1 MLGIMR
7 AWLFTLTAALFVVFC
22 SPASWPVENL
32 GIRSP
37 IGPGTV
43 PQSSVSSG
51 LVDTPDPIDTTGNL
65 LITGNVRRGMHFRGS
80 VPYQSPTSFS
90 SPLGSSALSSFLR
103 DSAGPEDIA
112 GYPYR
117 YGPQPYYSATE
128 TVTTMVP
135 GRPEVF
141 SPAGARIDARVQQ
154 DTRSTGAAMFGLDVS
169 PTESMLLGRGTA
181 APGLDLQGP
190 QTQYGLFAESRTAAQ
205 GVLSRGMSLSP
216 RDSERMLAGQMS
228 TRREG
233 ETSAAERFQRQ
244 AQDAASGAQ
253 GSAKGLEPG
262 SELGVL
268 IPQQRENLSTRD
280 NSLQYQHPGASVGDL
295 RTRFETQ
302 TLAQSTTDAGQ
313 SAAARDGLSA
323 LDDFSPAKA
332 LALQGSSVQQT
343 GAGETLLSA
352 GYGDLAKRQIA
363 SADQSAGY
371 TPASPSTAPSEGAF
385 SEEQGDVL
393 RQIKRQLEDLTRSVE
408 ASLQRVPANA
418 GQAGDIESLTK
429 LDARRLGGQGYVSN
443 LLEASSQKQV
453 APSGVLGLY
462 ESQRVASGFVGG
474 EPIPARAAEEPD
486 RAGGPEGGARFE
498 FPGTGSL
505 PGAQNKTSLLDEFRQ
520 MSQAD
525 KSGGAKRIM
534 GPHAS
539 LDSLSSAKFNEHIAA
554 AEEHLRAGRYYRAAD
569 CFALAAVYKP
579 DDPLVPAGRGH
590 ALFAAGEY
598 MSSALFLS
606 RALAIC
612 PEYAQV
618 NVDLAALLGGQDK
631 IAGRLADV
639 EQWYARSGS
648 SQLQLLLSYV
658 YYRTGRLT
666 PAKRAIDL
674 AYQKMPQSPAVHALK
689 AAIDGAAARP

>member
-1 MLGIMR
+1 
-7 AWLFTLTAALFVVFC
+7 
-22 SPASWPVENL
+22 
-32 GIRSP
+32 
-37 IGPGTV
+37 V
-43 PQSSVSSG
+43 PQSSISSG
-51 LVDTPDPIDTTGNL
+51 LVDTLDPIDTTGNL

-80 VPYQSPTSFS
+80 VPYQSPTSFG
-90 SPLGSSALSSFLR
+90 SPLGSSALSSFMR

-141 SPAGARIDARVQQ
+141 SPASARIDARVQQ
-154 DTRSTGAAMFGLDVS
+154 DTRSTGAAMFGPDVP
-169 PTESMLLGRGTA
+169 PTESISFSRGTG
-181 APGLDLQGP
+181 APELDLQGP
-190 QTQYGLFAESRTAAQ
+190 QTQYGQFAESRTAAQ

-216 RDSERMLAGQMS
+216 RDSERMFAAQMG
-228 TRREG
+228 TRREE

-244 AQDAASGAQ
+244 AQDAASSAQ
-253 GSAKGLEPG
+253 SSAKGLEPG
-262 SELGVL
+262 SERGVL
-268 IPQQRENLSTRD
+268 IPQQRESLSTRD
-280 NSLQYQHPGASVGDL
+280 GPFQNQYPGAGVGDL
-295 RTRFETQ
+295 RSGFQTQ

-313 SAAARDGLSA
+313 SAARDGLSTF
-323 LDDFSPAKA
+323 DDVSPAKA
-332 LALQGSSVQQT
+332 PALQGSSVLRT
-343 GAGETLLSA
+343 RTGETLLPA
-352 GYGDLAKRQIA
+352 GYGDLASHQIA
-363 SADQSAGY
+363 GADQSAGY

-385 SEEQGDVL
+385 SQEQGDVL

-408 ASLQRVPANA
+408 ASLQRVPGNA

-443 LLEASSQKQV
+443 LLE
-453 APSGVLGLY
+453 PSTQEQIARSGGLGLY
-462 ESQRVASGFVGG
+462 ESQRAASGFVGG
-474 EPIPARAAEEPD
+474 EPIPALAAEESGW
-486 RAGGPEGGARFE
+486 AGGPEDGARFE
-498 FPGTGSL
+498 FPGTASLAGS
-505 PGAQNKTSLLDEFRQ
+505 QNKTSALNEFRQ
-520 MSQAD
+520 MSQPD
-525 KSGGAKRIM
+525 RSSEAKRIM
-534 GPHAS
+534 EPHAS
-539 LDSLSSAKFNEHIAA
+539 LDSLSDAKFNEHIAA

-579 DDPLVPAGRGH
+579 DDPLVLAGRGH

-612 PEYAQV
+612 PEYAQASI
-618 NVDLAALLGGQDK
+618 DLAALLGGEDK

-689 AAIDGAAARP
+689 AAIDGAAAKP